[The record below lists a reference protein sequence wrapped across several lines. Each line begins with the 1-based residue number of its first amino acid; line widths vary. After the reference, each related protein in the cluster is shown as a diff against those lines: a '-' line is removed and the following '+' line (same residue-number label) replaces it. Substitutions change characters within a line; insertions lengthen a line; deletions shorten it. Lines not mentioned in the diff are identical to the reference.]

1 MSEPLR
7 TCIGCRLRDNPR
19 NMLRIVCFGGDGER
33 MRILPDVHRTLPG
46 RGAWLHMRESCQQQA
61 FRKNAFARAFK
72 VSIAR
77 ADLMVLTEYF
87 AQRKPETT
95 GYE

>member
-19 NMLRIVCFGGDGER
+19 NMLRIVRFGGDGER
-33 MRILPDVHRTLPG
+33 MRILPDVHRILPG
-46 RGAWLHMRESCQQQA
+46 
-61 FRKNAFARAFK
+61 
-72 VSIAR
+72 
-77 ADLMVLTEYF
+77 MVLTEYF

>member
-19 NMLRIVCFGGDGER
+19 NMLRIVRFGGDGER

-46 RGAWLHMRESCQQQA
+46 RGAYGFDRILRSAQA
-61 FRKNAFARAFK
+61 RNYG
-72 VSIAR
+72 
-77 ADLMVLTEYF
+77 L
-87 AQRKPETT
+87 
-95 GYE
+95 

>member
-19 NMLRIVCFGGDGER
+19 NML
-33 MRILPDVHRTLPG
+33 RILPDVHRTLPG